1 MDMTIDER
9 GEVEQLRQQ
18 LKKITA
24 ERDRLLA
31 ENRRLLGDS
40 QYQQGPY
47 HLAKRN
53 LNSPVTGILSNAEI
67 DSLTS
72 HHKVNNE
79 SSLSEKIR
87 LFRSLFRGRED
98 VFAKLWENKRSGRV
112 GYAPACSHEWDHIL
126 CGKPRVKCG
135 NCPNRNLIP
144 ITDNILQN
152 HLEGKHTI
160 GIYPLLP
167 DGNCHLLAIDFDKH
181 SWLEDAGAF
190 FETCHK
196 IHVPAAI
203 ERSRSGTG
211 AHVWIFFAE
220 VVTASE
226 ARKLGCYLLTE
237 TMSRRYQLGMDSYDR
252 FSPNQDTT
260 PKGGFGN
267 LIALPLQKEPVDK
280 GNSLFLDSSFTPYQ
294 DQWAFLASLERVK
307 SSALSEIV
315 KATIKNDQVME
326 VRTISYQEEDQP
338 WMTPS
343 PKQLRA
349 PLHIGSFS
357 DKVKIVVSNL
367 VYIEKQ
373 GLPSTLLNQI
383 KRLAAFQNP
392 EFYKKQ
398 KLRLSTALTP
408 RVISCSEEFSHYLG
422 IPRGCLAELQE
433 LLESIGIQSELV
445 NECFPGKEI
454 AVAFH
459 GQLTSAQEK
468 AVSALLLY
476 DNGVLVA
483 PSGSGKTVVGINMI
497 AARKVNTLVIV
508 HRRPLM
514 EQWRA
519 QLANFLEAEPSTI
532 GQIGGGKDR
541 RSGFIDVA
549 MLQSLIKKGQV
560 ENLVT
565 EYGQVIVDECHHLP
579 AVTFEQILRRAKSRY
594 VLGLTATPYR
604 RDGHHP
610 IIFMQ
615 CGPVR
620 HVISQKDQKSQRLL
634 QHRLICR
641 DTNFTLPSQE
651 SELSIHDIYALLV
664 KDEARNKLILDDLCQ
679 VLEEGRSPILLTER
693 RDHLE
698 YFADILKTMFNVVV
712 LRGGMGNRQR
722 RAIVEQLAA
731 IPANSKRVLLA
742 TGRYIG
748 EGFDDARL
756 DTLLLSL
763 PVSWKVTLVQYAGR
777 LHRLHT
783 GKTEVRIYDYVDR
796 NCPTLMRM
804 YQRRL
809 RGYRTI
815 GYKPDNLDISLEKH
829 RS

>member
-1 MDMTIDER
+1 MTIDER

-18 LKKITA
+18 LKEITT

-31 ENRRLLGDS
+31 ENCRLLSDS
-40 QYQQGPY
+40 KHQQGFI
-47 HLAKRN
+47 LLSQTDFN
-53 LNSPVTGILSNAEI
+53 NPVTGILSNTEI
-67 DSLTS
+67 NSLAS
-72 HHKVNNE
+72 HSKVSNE
-79 SSLSEKIR
+79 SSLPEKIT

-98 VFAKLWENKRSGRV
+98 VFAKLWENKRSGRI
-112 GYAPACSHEWDHIL
+112 GYSPACSHEWDQIL
-126 CGKPRVKCG
+126 CGKPRLKCG
-135 NCPNRNLIP
+135 DCPNRDLIP
-144 ITDNILQN
+144 ITNNIVQH
-152 HLEGKHTI
+152 HLEGKYTI

-190 FETCHK
+190 WETCHRMC
-196 IHVPAAI
+196 IPAAI
-203 ERSRSGTG
+203 ERSRSGEG

-220 VVTASE
+220 VVTASV

-237 TMSRRYQLGMDSYDR
+237 TMSRRYQLEMDSYDR
-252 FSPNQDTT
+252 LFPNQDTI

-267 LIALPLQKEPVDK
+267 LIALPLQKEPAEK
-280 GNSLFLDSSFTPYQ
+280 GNSLFLDSSFKPHQ

-307 SSALSEIV
+307 PSVLSETVRAAIR
-315 KATIKNDQVME
+315 NEQVIG
-326 VRTISYQEEDQP
+326 VRTISYAEEDQP
-338 WMTPS
+338 WMPPS
-343 PKQLRA
+343 PKQLRV
-349 PLHIGSFS
+349 PLQFGTFP
-357 DKVKIVVSNL
+357 DKVKIVVSNFI
-367 VYIEKQ
+367 YIEKQ

-408 RVISCSEEFSHYLG
+408 RVISCSEEFPHYLG

-433 LLESIGIQSELV
+433 LLESIGIQPELV
-445 NECFPGKEI
+445 NECFPGKEVSI
-454 AVAFH
+454 AFH
-459 GQLTSAQEK
+459 GHLTSAQEK
-468 AVSALLLY
+468 AASALLRY
-476 DNGVLVA
+476 NNGVLVA
-483 PSGSGKTVVGINMI
+483 PSGSGKTVVGIHMI
-497 AARKVNTLVIV
+497 AARKVNTLIIV
-508 HRRPLM
+508 HRRPLL

-519 QLANFLEAEPSTI
+519 QLANFLEADSSSI
-532 GQIGGGKDR
+532 GQIGGGKNR

-549 MLQSLIKKGQV
+549 MLQSLTKKGQV

-565 EYGQVIVDECHHLP
+565 EYGQIIVDECHHLP

-610 IIFMQ
+610 IILMQ

-664 KDEARNKLILDDLCQ
+664 VDEVRNKLILDDLCQ

-698 YFADILKTMFNVVV
+698 YFADALKTVPNVVV

-756 DTLLLSL
+756 DALLLAM
-763 PVSWKVTLVQYAGR
+763 PVSWKGTLVQYAGR
-777 LHRLHT
+777 LHRLHA

-796 NCPTLMRM
+796 NCPTLVRM
-804 YQRRL
+804 FQRRL

-815 GYKPDNLDISLEKH
+815 GYEPDSLDSSLEKH
-829 RS
+829 HL